1 MIDSD
6 DLECWRHFVLAYSQR
21 SLTLTDVNL
30 EFCRRVERI
39 YGNNVITPNMHMHC
53 HLKDVLLDYGP
64 VYGFWLFSYER
75 YNGILQ
81 HQPTSNRCIEIQIM
95 RRFLQDN
102 TAYAFQ
108 PPAEF
113 QDDFGDLCSL
123 KQRMTGT
130 LLRIS
135 QHTCSNQW
143 SVEVCTRHKF
153 SEDEQ
158 DMLKRLPYNRTG
170 RMLV

>member
-1 MIDSD
+1 
-6 DLECWRHFVLAYSQR
+6 
-21 SLTLTDVNL
+21 
-30 EFCRRVERI
+30 
-39 YGNNVITPNMHMHC
+39 MHC
-53 HLKDVLLDYGP
+53 HLKEVLLDYGP

-123 KQRMTGT
+123 KQRMTGS
-130 LLRIS
+130 LLRMS
-135 QHTCSNQW
+135 TCSNQ
-143 SVEVCTRHKF
+143 
-153 SEDEQ
+153 
-158 DMLKRLPYNRTG
+158 G
-170 RMLV
+170 